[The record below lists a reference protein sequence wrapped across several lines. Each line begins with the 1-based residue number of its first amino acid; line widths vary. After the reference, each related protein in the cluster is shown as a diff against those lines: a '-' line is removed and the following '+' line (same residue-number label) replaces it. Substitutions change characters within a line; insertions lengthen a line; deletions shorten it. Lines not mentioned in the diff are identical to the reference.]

1 MHHADALSSGLAILM
16 STWKDMQALDED
28 IQLVKAWVQIGFRPG
43 KKPADASVILD
54 VLYKNFE
61 FISNKLCLM
70 LKVG

>member
-1 MHHADALSSGLAILM
+1 
-16 STWKDMQALDED
+16 MQALDED

-43 KKPADASVILD
+43 KKPADASVIFD